1 MVDSRNVARSFF
13 RKDFH
18 VRPLPLLFA
27 LLITSSLFAAD
38 VALPPKVE
46 KTFRG
51 LWRTSTVVSVK
62 EKKDKVEVHSLDTNE
77 REFKSVFH
85 KDGTLLEFSEHTIAF
100 NDLPEA
106 VRKAAKE
113 WDAEAKW
120 YPTQKAWKNDGA
132 LAIYELTGTLS
143 AGRFTTKF
151 NSEGVNT
158 KKLKN
163 KDGGSKKSDA
173 SLIRCC

>member
-1 MVDSRNVARSFF
+1 MRALVLICSVLISCSA
-13 RKDFH
+13 
-18 VRPLPLLFA
+18 FA
-27 LLITSSLFAAD
+27 GD

-46 KTFRG
+46 KTFRR
-51 LWRTSTVVSVK
+51 LWKNSAVVSVK
-62 EKKDKVEVHSLDTNE
+62 EKKDRVEVRSLDTNE

-85 KDGTLLEFSEHTIAF
+85 KDGTLLEFGDHTLAF

-120 YPTQKAWKNDGA
+120 YPMQKAWKNDGD
-132 LAIYELTGTLS
+132 LAIYELTGTLP

-151 NSEGVNT
+151 NSEGVNL

>member
-1 MVDSRNVARSFF
+1 
-13 RKDFH
+13 
-18 VRPLPLLFA
+18 VRALALICSVLLFCGA
-27 LLITSSLFAAD
+27 FAAD
-38 VALPPKVE
+38 VTLPPKIE
-46 KTFRG
+46 TTFRG
-51 LWRTSTVVSVK
+51 LWKNSAVVSVK
-62 EKKDKVEVHSLDTNE
+62 EKKDRIEVRSLDTNE
-77 REFKSVFH
+77 REFKSVFNL
-85 KDGTLLEFSEHTIAF
+85 KDGSLLEYDEHTIAF

-120 YPTQKAWKNDGA
+120 YPTQKAWKNDGEP
-132 LAIYELTGTLS
+132 AIYELTGTLP

-151 NSEGVNT
+151 NSDGVNL

-163 KDGGSKKSDA
+163 KDGGSKKSDP

>member
-1 MVDSRNVARSFF
+1 VRAFVLIFSF
-13 RKDFH
+13 
-18 VRPLPLLFA
+18 
-27 LLITSSLFAAD
+27 LISCGGFAAD

-46 KTFRG
+46 KTFRAM
-51 LWRTSTVVSVK
+51 WKNSSVVSVK
-62 EKKDKVEVHSLDTNE
+62 EKKDHVEVRSLDTNE

-85 KDGTLLEFSEHTIAF
+85 KDGTLLSFEEHTIAF
-100 NDLPEA
+100 NDLPEV

-120 YPTQKAWKNDGA
+120 YPMQKAWKNDGD
-132 LAIYELTGTLS
+132 LAVYELTGTLS
-143 AGRFTTKF
+143 AGRFVTKF
-151 NSEGVNT
+151 NSDGVNL
-158 KKLKN
+158 KKLKK